1 MSDERELLLL
11 ATALAIGLLIGV
23 ERGWHG
29 LQAEKPHIPGL
40 RTFGLIGLLGGVTGL
55 IARHFD
61 AAGFGLAFLAF
72 SAVMATVHVTGL
84 RRSDHPGITS
94 LVAALLTFGLGG
106 LAALGSV
113 VPAAATAVVASLLL
127 GFKPWFKRALAGLE
141 ELELHATLKLAL
153 LTVVLLPI
161 LPDRGFGPGDA
172 LNPYQIWWMVVMIA
186 LISFS
191 GYFAVKAIGG
201 DRGILLTSLF
211 AGLASSTSLTLHFAR
226 LARSERASPDL
237 LAAGILVA
245 GATLFP
251 RVLVIAAVLAPSL
264 ALALA
269 WPLVVMAAC
278 LVGPAAL
285 TWLRRERDH
294 DGTAVQLRN
303 PLELGAALRFGL
315 MLAGVLV
322 LTRFLGDLYGG
333 QGLLAVGAISGLIDL
348 NAITLAVA
356 SREHAV
362 GLAIEVS
369 TIVLAS
375 ASNGLF
381 KGALALAAGNAALA
395 ARVAVP
401 MAVAAVA
408 GMSTVWVTG
417 HWPFA

>member
-1 MSDERELLLL
+1 VSDERELLLL

-29 LQAEKPHIPGL
+29 LQAEKAHIPGL

-55 IARHFD
+55 AARHVD
-61 AAGFGLAFLAF
+61 TAGFGLGFLAF

-84 RRSDHPGITS
+84 RHSDHPGITS
-94 LVAALLTFGLGG
+94 LVAALLTFALGA

-141 ELELHATLKLAL
+141 ELELHATLKLLL

-201 DRGILLTSLF
+201 DRGVLLTSVF

-226 LARSERASPDL
+226 LARAGRARPDL
-237 LAAGILVA
+237 LAAGILLA

-251 RVLVIAAVLAPSL
+251 RVLVIAAVLQPDL

-269 WPLVVMAAC
+269 WPMGVMALC
-278 LVGPAAL
+278 LVAPAVF
-285 TWLRRERDH
+285 TWLRRERESGAH
-294 DGTAVQLRN
+294 AVELRN

-315 MLAGVLV
+315 MLAAVLV
-322 LTRFLGDLYGG
+322 LTRYLSDVHGD
-333 QGLLAVGAISGLIDL
+333 QGLLVVGAISGLIDL

-356 SREHAV
+356 SRAQEGLQAV
-362 GLAIEVS
+362 EVA

-375 ASNGLF
+375 ASNGVF
-381 KGALALAAGNAALA
+381 KGVLALVAGTGALA
-395 ARVAVP
+395 ARVALP
-401 MAVAAVA
+401 MVIAAVA
-408 GMSTVWVTG
+408 GLSVIWLTG
-417 HWPFA
+417 YWPFS